1 MHIFIGLNVREGK
14 DLATLADC
22 ILLGS
27 YINSGRYRGLSEGKC
42 HNCGK
47 TDHKSR
53 DCRAQSGGSYKGE
66 GGGNLYANIE
76 CYLS

>member
-27 YINSGRYRGLSEGKC
+27 YINKDGCTDGALDRITVGKV
-42 HNCGK
+42 HP
-47 TDHKSR
+47 SVLMLEQ
-53 DCRAQSGGSYKGE
+53 QSG
-66 GGGNLYANIE
+66 
-76 CYLS
+76 